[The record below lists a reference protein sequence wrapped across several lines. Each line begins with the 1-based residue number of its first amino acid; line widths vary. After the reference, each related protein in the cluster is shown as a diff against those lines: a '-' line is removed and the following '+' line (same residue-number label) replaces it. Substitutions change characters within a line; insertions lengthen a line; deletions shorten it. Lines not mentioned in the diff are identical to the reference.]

1 MHLTEAVNHPVQIDH
16 VRQALAHYPLGDCL
30 ETDVEPAAAV
40 AAILLPRASDTEV
53 MLIER
58 VARSGDPWS
67 GHMALP
73 GGRREAGD
81 ADLLATATRETGEEV
96 GLDLVAH
103 GTLLG
108 RLPTVPTRSREP
120 GLAMAVSPFVFALPR
135 PPPTQIGPEV
145 SSIVWAPRE
154 PLIRVG
160 RSSQL
165 AVTAGGKSVELP
177 GWRVQGY
184 VVWEIT
190 DQIPTLAP
198 GHVESGRRMIL

>member
-103 GTLLG
+103 GTQLG
-108 RLPTVPTRSREP
+108 RLPTVPTRSRESRV
-120 GLAMAVSPFVFALPR
+120 AMTISPFVFALHR
-135 PPPTQIGPEV
+135 RLPTQIGPEV
-145 SSIVWAPRE
+145 SRVVWAPLG
-154 PLIRVG
+154 PLG
-160 RSSQL
+160 RGERSPRL
-165 AVTAGGKSVELP
+165 AVTEGGQTSEFP
-177 GWRVQGY
+177 GWKVQGR
-184 VVWEIT
+184 VVWGIT
-190 DQIPTLAP
+190 YQILRSLLHAVGPKA
-198 GHVESGRRMIL
+198 G